1 MDINTLLEH
10 AAGVIR
16 ALPEMAAMPVIE
28 VHKGNLFNKLQT
40 AVAKTRFAVLVG
52 WNGFRSRSNSSK
64 TIVGDTDLVIEVWEK
79 PVVALRGT
87 EPANQDGG
95 LRLLPTA
102 RLIANAVN
110 LSQPPGQSPIVFRE
124 ISSVMEPS
132 PGVISCNVTFAVSNS
147 TL

>member
-16 ALPEMAAMPVIE
+16 ALPEMAALPVIE

-40 AVAKTRFAVLVG
+40 AVAKTRYAVLVG
-52 WNGFRSRSNSSK
+52 WNGFRARSNSSK
-64 TIVGDTDLVIEVWEK
+64 TIVGDTNLVIEVWEK
-79 PVVALRGT
+79 PVV
-87 EPANQDGG
+87 DGE
-95 LRLLPTA
+95 LKLLPTA

>member
-1 MDINTLLEH
+1 MDVNTLLEH

-16 ALPEMAAMPVIE
+16 ALPEMAALPVIE
-28 VHKGNLFNKLQT
+28 VHKGNLFNKLQL
-40 AVAKTRFAVLVG
+40 AVAKTRYAVLVG
-52 WNGFRSRSNSSK
+52 WNGFRARSNSSK
-64 TIVGDTDLVIEVWEK
+64 TIVGDTNLVIEVWEK
-79 PVVALRGT
+79 PVV
-87 EPANQDGG
+87 DGE
-95 LRLLPTA
+95 LKLLPTA

-124 ISSVMEPS
+124 ISPVMEPS

>member
-1 MDINTLLEH
+1 MMNINTLLEH

-40 AVAKTRFAVLVG
+40 AVAKTRYAVLVG
-52 WNGFRSRSNSSK
+52 WNGFRARSNSSK
-64 TIVGDTDLVIEVWEK
+64 TIVGDTNLVIEVWEK
-79 PVVALRGT
+79 PVV
-87 EPANQDGG
+87 DGE
-95 LRLLPTA
+95 LKLLPTA

-124 ISSVMEPS
+124 ISPVMEPS

>member
-79 PVVALRGT
+79 PVV
-87 EPANQDGG
+87 DGG

-124 ISSVMEPS
+124 ISPVMEPS

>member
-1 MDINTLLEH
+1 MDVNTLLEH

-16 ALPEMAAMPVIE
+16 ALPEMAALPVIE
-28 VHKGNLFNKLQT
+28 VHKGNLLNKLQL
-40 AVAKTRFAVLVG
+40 AVAKTRYAVLVG
-52 WNGFRSRSNSSK
+52 WNGFRARSNSSK
-64 TIVGDTDLVIEVWEK
+64 TIVGDTNLVIEVWEK
-79 PVVALRGT
+79 PVV
-87 EPANQDGG
+87 DGE
-95 LRLLPTA
+95 LKLLPTA

-124 ISSVMEPS
+124 ISPVMEPS